1 MIKGKVDDVLKQKL
15 NEIEEKRYINID
27 ILNEKRS
34 NKSLKLVA
42 SITIIFLALAF
53 GIIYITNKKSLLNKE
68 SIISKNVTYDD
79 LTDNNVKDHENTAN
93 NTLNTIEMS
102 NTSFGSIGSTQYI
115 LVVKIDNILSYNNFS
130 KKINNNAYPITNLR
144 ATVLKDIKGNYG
156 KDTVDFYTFGGN
168 VRLSDYEQSLLP
180 AEKEKLEIDKKSN
193 EEKENT
199 IISVI
204 PNSAMGM
211 PLPEINNTY
220 IVSLT
225 YDNTFYDSLGVVI
238 GETYNF
244 KLYDLNTN
252 KYKNNFGNWVD
263 TKF

>member
-1 MIKGKVDDVLKQKL
+1 
-15 NEIEEKRYINID
+15 
-27 ILNEKRS
+27 
-34 NKSLKLVA
+34 
-42 SITIIFLALAF
+42 
-53 GIIYITNKKSLLNKE
+53 
-68 SIISKNVTYDD
+68 
-79 LTDNNVKDHENTAN
+79 
-93 NTLNTIEMS
+93 MS

-115 LVVKIDNILSYNNFS
+115 LVVKIDNILGYNNFS
-130 KKINNNAYPITNLR
+130 EKINKNAYPITNLR

-168 VRLSDYEQSLLP
+168 IKLSDYEQSLLP
-180 AEKEKLEIDKKSN
+180 TEKEKLGIDKKSN

-211 PLPEINNTY
+211 PLPEVNNTY

-225 YDNTFYDSLGVVI
+225 YDNTFYDSLGVVV

-252 KYKNNFGNWVD
+252 KYKDSNGNWID